1 VFQERG
7 AVAARAGEAQD
18 GNRFASATG
27 YTGDNV
33 DRRFILLAMDAV
45 RASQRLTSPP
55 TRYRLQFTAIVAM
68 VAAVTLG
75 VPPEPTRFW
84 NALFDVGHVLVFA
97 AITIILLDLVGS
109 RQTRPGPRSAMGW
122 TVAATLALAAGTEL
136 LQAVQPNHD
145 AAFGDFV
152 RDMAGMSLVLL
163 LRRAGPSA
171 HINMAR
177 RLTFGLIAVAVLG
190 PFFAVVGIYG
200 QRNRAFPIVMPL
212 NGSSWERRLL
222 SFHGSELVP
231 GKCEIPGSPAGDAL
245 ARLSLRPGRYPGLFL
260 DEPYPD
266 WRAFDRLVF
275 RAAMD
280 ADQSITL
287 TLRINDARHNG
298 RYADRFN
305 IRLDI
310 TPGDHRI
317 EIPLETIRSAPEGRK
332 MDLGHIRGIGVFA
345 FQLNRPTHVCLS
357 AFRLE

>member
-1 VFQERG
+1 MR
-7 AVAARAGEAQD
+7 ARAQD
-18 GNRFASATG
+18 ADRFASATG
-27 YTGDNV
+27 RTGDNV
-33 DRRFILLAMDAV
+33 NRRFILLAMDAAP
-45 RASQRLTSPP
+45 ASQRLTPAS
-55 TRYRLQFTAIVAM
+55 TRYRLQFTAIVAI

-97 AITIILLDLVGS
+97 AVTIILLDLVGS
-109 RQTRPGPRSAMGW
+109 RQTRPDPRAAMGW

-136 LQAVQPNHD
+136 LQALQPNHD

-163 LRRAGPSA
+163 LRRGPSA
-171 HINMAR
+171 RINMAR
-177 RLTFGLIAVAVLG
+177 RLTVVLIAVAVLG
-190 PFFAVVGIYG
+190 PFFAVVGMYG

-222 SFHGSELVP
+222 TFHGSELVP
-231 GKCEIPGSPAGDAL
+231 GKCEVPGSPAGDAL
-245 ARLSLRPGRYPGLFL
+245 ARLSLRPGRYPGLFF

-266 WRAFDRLVF
+266 WRGFDRLVF

-280 ADQSITL
+280 SDQPIPL
-287 TLRINDARHNG
+287 TLRINDAQHNG

-345 FQLNRPTHVCLS
+345 FQLNRPSHVCLS